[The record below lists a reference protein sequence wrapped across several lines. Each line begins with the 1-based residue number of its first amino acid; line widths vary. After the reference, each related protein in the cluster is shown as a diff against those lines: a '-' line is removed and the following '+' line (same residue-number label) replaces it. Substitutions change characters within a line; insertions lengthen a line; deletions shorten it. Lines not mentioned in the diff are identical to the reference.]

1 MQQEFLDSLC
11 ALIDGASDDE
21 DDRLVDA
28 AKSAVLNGQFRL
40 TVVIVYCRWYANNF
54 DKFEGVYVCVGLL
67 VFW

>member
-1 MQQEFLDSLC
+1 LQQEFLDSLC

-21 DDRLVDA
+21 DHRLVDA

-54 DKFEGVYVCVGLL
+54 D
-67 VFW
+67 